1 MTFTEFEILRIFSL
15 IFFQITL
22 GRTAKGQKVD
32 VDLKLEGPAWKISR
46 RQGVI
51 KLKNSGE
58 FYITNEGKRCLFVD
72 GKPVSRINLSITE
85 LGYEL
90 CPRHPR
96 SYVLVKILLFNNDV
110 QKYLRVY
117 ITGVLGEFFGKICQE
132 IFSNRN
138 ILAAAVFSIQWRL
151 IILTPAAV

>member
-1 MTFTEFEILRIFSL
+1 MRTKQETKLG
-15 IFFQITL
+15 FFVQQYLFNLLQITL

-72 GKPVSRINLSITE
+72 GKPVSRIKLSMKLQEFFNGVVDI
-85 LGYEL
+85 L
-90 CPRHPR
+90 RFR
-96 SYVLVKILLFNNDV
+96 SYSPLLP
-110 QKYLRVY
+110 
-117 ITGVLGEFFGKICQE
+117 TGKL
-132 IFSNRN
+132 
-138 ILAAAVFSIQWRL
+138 
-151 IILTPAAV
+151 